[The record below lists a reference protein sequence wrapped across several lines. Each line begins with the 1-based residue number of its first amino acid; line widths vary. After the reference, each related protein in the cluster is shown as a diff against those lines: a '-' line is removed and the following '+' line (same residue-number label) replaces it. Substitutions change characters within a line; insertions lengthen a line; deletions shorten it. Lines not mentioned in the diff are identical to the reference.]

1 MASPID
7 NPSRPTEFPPIDFR
21 AELNEEQYAAVT
33 AEPGPALVLAGA
45 GSGKT
50 RALTYRV
57 AWLLSQGVSPGAILL
72 LTFTNKAARE
82 MLGRVDD
89 LTGIPAKRFWGGT
102 FHHIG
107 HKILRIHGEAVG
119 LRSGFTIMPETD
131 SQALLTRVIKDIDPG
146 FLKNSAHPKP
156 SVIAN
161 IISYAR
167 NTRRSIDAVLQQ
179 RFSDFKSLTELLG
192 HFADT
197 YRKEKLDQ
205 QVTDYDDLLEY
216 WLFLLQQNPDV
227 AQRYQERF
235 QHILIDEYQ
244 DTNRLQ
250 SEIIDILGGHHQVMA
265 VGDDAQCIYTWRG
278 ASFQNIMSFTDRYP
292 GTVIYK
298 IETNYRSTDEI
309 LSLAN
314 GVLAARNW
322 NSGYDKELRGV
333 RGSRQV
339 PHVVL
344 VDSARHQAN
353 FIIQRIQQLTEEG
366 YQLGDIAILYRAHYH
381 AMDLQVELS
390 RRGVPFII
398 TSGVRFFEQAH
409 IRDLVAQLRFV
420 ANPRDFPAFERFVRL
435 LNRVGEVTA
444 IRLYKRIQTAAAEN
458 HVSYI
463 QAMTS
468 DSVSAK
474 VPSESKDDWEQL
486 ALTLQQAEEA
496 LYPARLRENRDN
508 TSDQA
513 RKRAEREILGSS
525 AKEIVV
531 SSPSEVVKI
540 AIDGWYGDYLRL
552 NYLNWESRRDDL
564 DTMAVFA
571 EPFDDMA
578 DLLAQLVLLSSET
591 SERSVEIDDDY
602 LRLTTVHQAKGL
614 EFPIV
619 FVIGLAEGLFPLQR
633 SKEAGGLEEE
643 RRLFYVAI
651 TRARDELYLTCPL
664 TFPRGGA
671 PVSLPL
677 SSFLEE
683 LPDGCYKLIRVE
695 SHMGRY

>member
-1 MASPID
+1 MASPSEHLPRQTD
-7 NPSRPTEFPPIDFR
+7 FPPIDFR
-21 AELNEEQYAAVT
+21 AELNDEQYAAVT
-33 AEPGPALVLAGA
+33 AKPGPALVLAGA

-57 AWLLSQGVSPGAILL
+57 AWLLTQGVSPGAILL
-72 LTFTNKAARE
+72 LTFTNKAAHE
-82 MLGRVDD
+82 MLDRVED
-89 LTGIPAKRFWGGT
+89 LTGIPANRFWGGT

-107 HKILRIHGEAVG
+107 HKILRINGELIG

-146 FLKNSAHPKP
+146 FLKNTAHPKP
-156 SVIAN
+156 GVIAD

-167 NTRRSIDAVLQQ
+167 NTRSSIDIVLQE
-179 RFSDFKSLTELLG
+179 RYSTFKKLMEPIQV
-192 HFADT
+192 FADA
-197 YRKEKLDQ
+197 YRKEKLEQ

-216 WLFLLQQNPDV
+216 WLNLLKQNPDV
-227 AQRYQERF
+227 AKRYQDRF

-250 SEIIDILGGHHQVMA
+250 SELIDILGVHHQVMA

-278 ASFQNIMSFTDRYP
+278 ASFKNIMSFSDRYP
-292 GTVIYK
+292 GAVIYK

-309 LSLAN
+309 LNLAN
-314 GVLAARNW
+314 GVLAAR
-322 NSGYDKELRGV
+322 SREFGYSKKLRGV
-333 RGSRQV
+333 RGSHKT

-344 VDSARHQAN
+344 VDSARHQAK
-353 FIIQRIQQLTEEG
+353 FIIQRIHQLVDDG

-381 AMDLQVELS
+381 AMDLQIELS

-409 IRDLVAQLRFV
+409 IRDLVAQLRF
-420 ANPRDFPAFERFVRL
+420 ASNPRDYPAFERFVRL
-435 LNRVGEVTA
+435 LYRVGEVTA
-444 IRLYKRIQTAAAEN
+444 RRLYKKIQTVAAES
-458 HVSYI
+458 HVTYI
-463 QAMTS
+463 QAMTL

-474 VPSESKDDWEQL
+474 IPSESAEDWKQL
-486 ALTLQQAEEA
+486 AHTLQQVEEA
-496 LYPARLRENRDN
+496 LYPSRLMEIKD
-508 TSDQA
+508 DLFVQA
-513 RKRAEREILGSS
+513 RKNAEREILGKTAS
-525 AKEIVV
+525 EIVV

-540 AIDGWYGDYLRL
+540 AVEGWYGDYLRL

-564 DTMAVFA
+564 DSLAAFA
-571 EPFDDMA
+571 EPFDDMP
-578 DLLAQLVLLSSET
+578 DLLSQLVLLSSET
-591 SERSVEIDDDY
+591 SDRSADISNDY

-614 EFPIV
+614 EFPVV

-651 TRARDELYLTCPL
+651 TRAKDELYLTCPL

-671 PVSLPL
+671 PVQFPL
-677 SSFLEE
+677 SSFLQE
-683 LPDGCYKLIRVE
+683 LTDGSYEMIRVE
-695 SHMGRY
+695 SHFSRY